1 MVGGEKST
9 RENILKRIRKA
20 SLVSARNDYSAG
32 KADEE
37 IYATS
42 TEQDLLV
49 RFATELT
56 QIGGSFVYCSDEQEL
71 YNELRV
77 LLTARKI
84 DSLFTLDKQ
93 LITLFEK
100 GGLKVNSDRDQ
111 IGEVPLII
119 TRSEFLV
126 ARLGS
131 VLVSSKQMSGRLA
144 NYIPDLHIVIAEQN
158 QVVEKV
164 KDAISLLKN
173 KYVSM
178 PSMTTLITGPSRT
191 ADIEKTLVMGA
202 HGPRELIVFVLE
214 KLPL

>member
-1 MVGGEKST
+1 MTGGEKST
-9 RENILKRIRKA
+9 RENILKRIREA
-20 SLVSARNDYSAG
+20 SLVSARNDFSAG

-37 IYATS
+37 LYAPS
-42 TEQDLLV
+42 SEQDLLI

-56 QIGGSFVYCSDEQEL
+56 QIGGSFVYCANEQEL
-71 YNELRV
+71 FNELKV
-77 LLTARKI
+77 LSSARKF
-84 DSLFTLDKQ
+84 DRLYSLDES
-93 LITLFEK
+93 LIKLFEK
-100 GGLKVNSDRDQ
+100 GGLMVNSDRED
-111 IGEVPLII
+111 IGKTPLII
-119 TRSEFLV
+119 TRSEFLI

-144 NYIPDLHIVIAEQN
+144 NFIPDLHIVIAEQN

-164 KDAISLLKN
+164 KDAIELLKK
-173 KYVSM
+173 KYDSM